1 MRDVPTYREQP
12 ASVALHGM
20 WKQGW
25 AARWGQGWGRGETA
39 NVAGSFWGESPVAEQ
54 VCTAA
59 AGARKWGGGM
69 IIFVMLWAFA
79 LYSSKSAPEAPIVP
93 S

>member
-1 MRDVPTYREQP
+1 M
-12 ASVALHGM
+12 
-20 WKQGW
+20 
-25 AARWGQGWGRGETA
+25 
-39 NVAGSFWGESPVAEQ
+39 AGSFWGESPVAEQ